1 MCTHARPHMKTCA
14 QAHTHTHTR
23 APTKTPGYP
32 SQTWLLFPFPQATLE
47 TFVSQCLF
55 HCSSTHSHFFL
66 SVHLTEAKDN
76 NNNNITVM
84 MPFFRKDRHRG
95 STVHQQLAAEP
106 RCESLLLKSPFQ
118 DAPKGRED
126 PAAQAA
132 GAKDAE
138 GGGGGEGES
147 GGGSRGAREPR
158 SALARLT

>member
-1 MCTHARPHMKTCA
+1 MYTCTPTYEDVRAG
-14 QAHTHTHTR
+14 AHTHTHSGTNQD
-23 APTKTPGYP
+23 PWLPFP
-32 SQTWLLFPFPQATLE
+32 DLLFPFPQATLE